1 MGMCLDTEDCRFQNR
16 DKARFCAKCGIPTQG
31 ALLQGRYE
39 IQYLISKDHST
50 VTLRAIDRHEGL
62 PVIVRALIPN
72 KCSEETRWQYP
83 CHRLRTRWADSVS
96 GEV

>member
-1 MGMCLDTEDCRFQNR
+1 M
-16 DKARFCAKCGIPTQG
+16 
-31 ALLQGRYE
+31 QGRYE

-72 KCSEETRWQYP
+72 KCSEETRAIFMQDAE
-83 CHRLRTRWADSVS
+83 LAAAFSSRTNEA
-96 GEV
+96 G